1 MVRDPWKAWAAGR
14 VRLGWGRP
22 AEARVLKDCDEDQ
35 NPSVRRGAWDALW
48 GRALEDF
55 RGRGRGMRPGGQDTE
70 WKGGS
75 DGRLSVPLRKIRV
88 WRGMPSSGSFWFSMG
103 VGWHS
108 QWELRSLKPLS
119 SPWTQKSWHDEVP
132 KGHYLSLPV
141 PHWKP
146 RLALDIT
153 QASLVKGGNRGRN
166 SGQH

>member
-119 SPWTQKSWHDEVP
+119 SPWTQRSWHDEVP

-153 QASLVKGGNRGRN
+153 QASLVKGENRGRN